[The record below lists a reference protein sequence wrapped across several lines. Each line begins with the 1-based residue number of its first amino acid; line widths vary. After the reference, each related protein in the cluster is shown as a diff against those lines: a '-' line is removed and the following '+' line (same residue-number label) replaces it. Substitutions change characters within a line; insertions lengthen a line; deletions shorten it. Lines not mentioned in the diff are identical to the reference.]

1 MMRTQVMPQVL
12 HRIKL
17 RRVRRQLDQA
27 HIAGHHHILTGVE
40 ARPVPDQH
48 RMHPG
53 GQLAANCSKN
63 RLTTSVFSVGMIT
76 ADIAPVAAQTAA
88 ST

>member
-1 MMRTQVMPQVL
+1 
-12 HRIKL
+12 
-17 RRVRRQLDQA
+17 
-27 HIAGHHHILTGVE
+27 
-40 ARPVPDQH
+40 
-48 RMHPG
+48 MHPG

>member
-1 MMRTQVMPQVL
+1 MRTQVMPQVL

-53 GQLAANCSKN
+53 GNSRSNCSKN
-63 RLTTSVFSVGMIT
+63 RLTTSVFSVCMIT
-76 ADIAPVAAQTAA
+76 AYIAPVASQTAA